1 MRKSYGIRRGTRKVA
16 AWALVVMLPV
26 GIAHAAGTAVQLQ
39 AVAGDHV
46 SVLTGTGP
54 TLRVR
59 AVAADGS
66 AAANNVIQFRAANT
80 KVVTFGSR
88 GDVVARVNT
97 DEQGYAEIPVG
108 NLQSGKYVIQAESLS
123 GAAAPVTFTV
133 SAVPASA
140 LVASRISI
148 NSGANQTGAYTH
160 TPDCGAGSGFYATPS
175 PVSVRVTD
183 TGGQPVQNV
192 PISWSANLPN
202 ALSMYNCTAFNN
214 GSCVTDANGVNS
226 GYPFLHYSYV
236 QNGQNLC
243 TSTFPSSYSII
254 GTVTGTGISVAIPEN
269 LVGR

>member
-1 MRKSYGIRRGTRKVA
+1 M
-16 AWALVVMLPV
+16 MLPI

-46 SVLTGTGP
+46 SVLSGSGP

-59 AVAADGS
+59 ALAADGS
-66 AAANNVIQFRAANT
+66 PAANSVIQFRAADT
-80 KVVTFGSR
+80 KAVTFGSR
-88 GDVVARVNT
+88 GDAVARANT

-108 NLQSGKYVIQAESLS
+108 RLQSGKYTIQAEALN
-123 GAAAPVTFTV
+123 GAAAPVTFAV
-133 SAVPASA
+133 SAVSASA

-175 PVSVRVTD
+175 PVSIRVTD
-183 TGGQPVQNV
+183 NADQPVQGV

-202 ALSMYNCTAFNN
+202 KLSMYNCTAFNN

-226 GYPFLHYSYV
+226 GYPFLNYSYV
-236 QNGQNLC
+236 QNGTTQC
-243 TSTFPSSYSII
+243 TINFPSSYSII
-254 GTVTGTGISVAIPEN
+254 ATIMSTTTSVAIPEN